1 MSKKQVV
8 KVGGMMCEGCV
19 RMVDRTLKSLP
30 GVEKVDVSLKKKEAV
45 LKVAEP
51 LSAEVYQKTLE
62 DAGYRFEG
70 LEG

>member
-19 RMVDRTLKSLP
+19 RMVDKTLSALP
-30 GVEKVDVSLKKKEAV
+30 GVKKADVNLKKKEAV
-45 LKVAEP
+45 LKVDEP
-51 LSAEVYQKTLE
+51 LSEEVIKNALE

-70 LEG
+70 LE